1 VRKFLPLVL
10 VIAGSVV
17 AAPPAH
23 AGVDPIDPNEFTLSQ
38 YGSWCAASTQV
49 PDPPLPDGTSLFAA
63 LNAGPASAGSLTV
76 TSLVVSGN
84 EGLFTMEIELSNLDS
99 STVSASILP
108 SVDYW
113 AVANCDVIPFGG
125 RTLAPPLSEN
135 CPVVSI
141 VNDDT
146 TAALQSSVV
155 AFELQTDGDPATTS
169 SWVFPIALP
178 DNLTLTDASITV
190 SVDTCLGADDGGS
203 GGRTPIDWR
212 SRLEESQD
220 QLPNTG
226 SDAQLALVA
235 AVLMVIGGLTRIVT
249 RRVRA

>member
-1 VRKFLPLVL
+1 MRKFLPLVL

-23 AGVDPIDPNEFTLSQ
+23 AGVDPIDPYEFTLSQ
-38 YGSWCAASTQV
+38 YGYWCAPSTQV
-49 PDPPLPDGTSLFAA
+49 PDPPLPDGTSLFVAV
-63 LNAGPASAGSLTV
+63 NSGPSSTGSVAGPPLT
-76 TSLVVSGN
+76 VSGN
-84 EGLFTMEIELSNLDS
+84 ENLFSMVAEWGSLTTTTNG
-99 STVSASILP
+99 SILP
-108 SVDYW
+108 TVEYW

-125 RTLAPPLSEN
+125 RTLAPPLPES

-141 VNDDT
+141 VNDGT

-203 GGRTPIDWR
+203 GGRTPIDLRW
-212 SRLEESQD
+212 RLEESQD

-226 SDAQLALVA
+226 SGLLPAFVA
-235 AVLMVIGGLTRIVT
+235 AVLAAVGGVTRIVS
-249 RRVRA
+249 RRART